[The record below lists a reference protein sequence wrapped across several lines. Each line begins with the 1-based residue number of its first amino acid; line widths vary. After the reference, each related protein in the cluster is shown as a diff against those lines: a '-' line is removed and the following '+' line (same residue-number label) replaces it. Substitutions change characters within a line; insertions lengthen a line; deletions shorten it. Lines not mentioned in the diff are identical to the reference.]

1 MAGEFIIYLYLLMF
15 WSGYELNVILVF
27 TDSIH
32 RAHHCLKKDVTNRGL
47 EMCNGKVSRQ
57 R

>member
-1 MAGEFIIYLYLLMF
+1 MVGKFIIYLYLLMF

-32 RAHHCLKKDVTNRGL
+32 HAYHGLKKDVI
-47 EMCNGKVSRQ
+47 
-57 R
+57 

>member
-1 MAGEFIIYLYLLMF
+1 MARKFMVYLYLLMF
-15 WSGYELNVILVF
+15 WSGYELNVIVVF

-32 RAHHCLKKDVTNRGL
+32 CARHCLKKDVTNRGL